1 MKKII
6 SQSILVNPTLQH
18 IHLSRNKIKCELSF
32 KYIFKSIDS
41 LLKLSQAIQQITYL
55 SASAERRRMTHD
67 FFPLKDLLHF
77 QLWVKAMGC
86 VSFLRRMLSLHISS
100 LLLYFELGYFSR
112 GQYAILLK
120 ILSSIFT
127 ANLHDTLIR
136 PSACCQRALPH
147 FSLNSR

>member
-55 SASAERRRMTHD
+55 STSAERRGMIHE
-67 FFPLKDLLHF
+67 FFRLKDLLHF
-77 QLWVKAMGC
+77 QLWSG
-86 VSFLRRMLSLHISS
+86 SFEGHGMCLFPQEDAESSYFKFASVLR
-100 LLLYFELGYFSR
+100 SR
-112 GQYAILLK
+112 VLQ
-120 ILSSIFT
+120 
-127 ANLHDTLIR
+127 
-136 PSACCQRALPH
+136 P
-147 FSLNSR
+147 